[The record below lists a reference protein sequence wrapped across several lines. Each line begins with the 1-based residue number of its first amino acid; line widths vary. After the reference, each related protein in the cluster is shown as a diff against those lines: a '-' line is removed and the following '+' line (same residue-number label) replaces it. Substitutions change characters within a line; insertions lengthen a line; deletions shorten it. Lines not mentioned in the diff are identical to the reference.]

1 VRLGLHKLLNQKIA
15 VKIYEKVK
23 LLEPNRRKSVKR
35 EMKIMEKLD
44 HPNIAKLYEVFESF
58 KQVFMIM
65 EYVNGGSLHG
75 YLKMK
80 PNRQMPELE
89 AKFLWLQ
96 VVQAVQYCHQRN
108 VAHRDIK
115 LENLLLDETKTH
127 LKLIDFGFSTC
138 IPHERKVKIFCG
150 TPSYMAP
157 EIVSKIEYSGPPADI
172 WAMGVLLYALLCGK
186 FPFKGA
192 NDKELYSQI
201 CSSELQFPDHVSA
214 QARKFLKKLF

>member
-1 VRLGLHKLLNQKIA
+1 MRLGLHKLLNQKIA

-127 LKLIDFGFSTC
+127 LKLIDFGLSRDIGASGT
-138 IPHERKVKIFCG
+138 VKSLCSG
-150 TPSYMAP
+150 TPFYIAP
-157 EIVSKIEYSGPPADI
+157 EVINRQVTTASDI
-172 WAMGVLLYALLCGK
+172 WSLGVVMYVCLSGK
-186 FPFKGA
+186 LPFPGHTTDEIFK
-192 NDKELYSQI
+192 NVLMN
-201 CSSELQFPDHVSA
+201 H
-214 QARKFLKKLF
+214 